1 MNDVWLIYSTFLM
14 LCQVCLAVDLVSE
27 PLDGRTSLN
36 HVHTSGSHS
45 GTLLRNLASLHLI
58 SSPYAPNPVV
68 SILLHNRL
76 VGCSASCTACEVY
89 ATICGNRNN
98 TLTSVSKHKSF
109 KKKKCCMIF
118 PHTAPHKIFETFI

>member
-14 LCQVCLAVDLVSE
+14 LCQVCLRVDLVSE
-27 PLDGRTSLN
+27 PLDGRTFLN

-58 SSPYAPNPVV
+58 SSPYAPNSVI

-89 ATICGNRNN
+89 ATICGYRNN

-109 KKKKCCMIF
+109 KKKALHYISTYCT
-118 PHTAPHKIFETFI
+118 P